1 MSEEPKDS
9 QPKVPKFDLPK
20 TPNYLSLSKTNE
32 GGNTQVQTPLKF
44 QWDLNSLPLQAIQ
57 NPI

>member
-32 GGNTQVQTPLKF
+32 GGTQK
-44 QWDLNSLPLQAIQ
+44 SRHR
-57 NPI
+57 